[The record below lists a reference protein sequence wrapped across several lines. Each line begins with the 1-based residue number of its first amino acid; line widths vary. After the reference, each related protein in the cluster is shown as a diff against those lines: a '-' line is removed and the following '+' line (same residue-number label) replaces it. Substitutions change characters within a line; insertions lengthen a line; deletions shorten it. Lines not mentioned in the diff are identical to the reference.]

1 MKLDS
6 VAVLL
11 SGGIDSAVLSVE
23 LTQQYRDVHP
33 VYIHHGLHWEQSE
46 LDYLERFLS
55 AINHPQLS
63 PLQQLHMPVDDL
75 YDASHWSLSGKNV
88 PDEATPDEAVYLPG
102 RNLMLLTKLAV
113 WCEQNNIDT
122 IALAPLAGN
131 PFSDNTD
138 QFYDTMESVIEM
150 ALGHTIKIIRPYSKL
165 DKTEVIRRGAALPLE
180 LTFSCIRP
188 VDNLHCGKCNKCAE
202 RARAFAAAKI
212 IDRTNYNSTPD
223 LSSNTQ
229 I

>member
-1 MKLDS
+1 MKFDS

-23 LTQQYRDVHP
+23 LAQQYRDIHP
-33 VYIHHGLHWEQSE
+33 VYIQHGLYWEQNE
-46 LDYLERFLS
+46 LDYLERFLN
-55 AINHPQLS
+55 AINHPQFS
-63 PLQQLHMPVDDL
+63 PLHQLQMPVDDL
-75 YDASHWSLSGKNV
+75 YDASHWSISGKNV

-113 WCEQNNIDT
+113 WCEQNHIDT

-131 PFSDNTD
+131 PFSDNTEV
-138 QFYDTMESVIEM
+138 FYDTMESVIEM
-150 ALGHTIKIIRPYSKL
+150 ALGHTINIIRPYGKL

-188 VDNLHCGKCNKCAE
+188 VNNQHCGKCNKCAE
-202 RARAFAAAKI
+202 RARAFSTAKV
-212 IDRTNYNSTPD
+212 IDRTLYNSTPA
-223 LSSNTQ
+223 LEQ
-229 I
+229 Q

>member
-23 LTQQYRDVHP
+23 LAQQYRNIHP

-46 LDYLERFLS
+46 LDHLERFLS
-55 AINHPQLS
+55 AINHPQFT
-63 PLQQLHMPVDDL
+63 PLQQLQMPVDDL

-113 WCEQNNIDT
+113 WCEQNKIDT

-131 PFSDNTD
+131 PFSDNTQ

-150 ALGHTIKIIRPYSKL
+150 ALGQSINIIRPYSKI
-165 DKTEVIRRGAALPLE
+165 DKTEVILRGADLPLE

-188 VDNLHCGKCNKCAE
+188 VDNQHCGKCNKCAE
-202 RARAFAAAKI
+202 RAHAFAAAKV
-212 IDRTNYNSTPD
+212 IDRTTYNLTPALD
-223 LSSNTQ
+223 Q
-229 I
+229 

>member
-1 MKLDS
+1 MKLSS

-23 LTQQYRDVHP
+23 LTQQYRDIHP

-46 LDYLERFLS
+46 LDHLEQFLS
-55 AINHPQLS
+55 TINHPQFT
-63 PLQQLHMPVDDL
+63 PLQQLQMPVGDL
-75 YDASHWSLSGKNV
+75 YDASHWSISGENV

-113 WCEQNNIDT
+113 WCEQSNIDT

-131 PFSDNTD
+131 PFSDNTK
-138 QFYDTMESVIEM
+138 QFYDTMEMMIEM
-150 ALGHTIKIIRPYSKL
+150 ALSHKIDIIRPYSQL
-165 DKTEVIRRGAALPLE
+165 EKTEVIRRGAALPLE

-188 VDNLHCGKCNKCAE
+188 VNNQHCGKCNKCAE
-202 RARAFAAAKI
+202 RARAFVDAKV
-212 IDRTNYNSTPD
+212 IDRTIYNSKPV
-223 LSSNTQ
+223 SSSQ
-229 I
+229 

>member
-1 MKLDS
+1 MKPDS

-23 LTQQYRDVHP
+23 LAQQYHSIHP
-33 VYIHHGLHWEQSE
+33 VYIHHGLHWEQCE
-46 LDYLERFLS
+46 LDHLERFLS
-55 AINHPQLS
+55 AIDHPQFT
-63 PLQQLHMPVDDL
+63 PLQQLQMPVDDL

-88 PDEATPDEAVYLPG
+88 PDEDSPDEAVYLPG

-131 PFSDNTD
+131 PFSDNTQ

-150 ALGHTIKIIRPYSKL
+150 ALGYTINIIRPYSKL
-165 DKTEVIRRGAALPLE
+165 DKTEVILRGSELPLE

-188 VDNLHCGKCNKCAE
+188 VDNKHCGKCNKCAE
-202 RARAFAAAKI
+202 RAHAFAVAKV
-212 IDRTNYNSTPD
+212 IDRTTYNSTPALD
-223 LSSNTQ
+223 Q
-229 I
+229 

>member
-1 MKLDS
+1 MKHDS

-23 LTQQYRDVHP
+23 LAQQYRDIHP
-33 VYIHHGLHWEQSE
+33 VYIHHGLHWEQCE
-46 LDYLERFLS
+46 LDNLERFLS
-55 AINHPQLS
+55 AINHPQFT
-63 PLQQLHMPVDDL
+63 PLQQLQMPVDDL
-75 YDASHWSLSGKNV
+75 YDTSHWSLSGKNV
-88 PDEATPDEAVYLPG
+88 PDEDTPDEAVYLPG

-113 WCEQNNIDT
+113 WCEQNHIDT

-150 ALGHTIKIIRPYSKL
+150 ALGYTIKIIRPYSKL
-165 DKTEVIRRGAALPLE
+165 EKTEVIRRGETLPLE

-188 VDNLHCGKCNKCAE
+188 VDNQHCGRCNKCAE
-202 RARAFAAAKI
+202 RARAFAAAKV
-212 IDRTNYNSTPD
+212 IDRTIYHSMPA
-223 LSSNTQ
+223 LAQ
-229 I
+229 Q